1 MGKRK
6 EYVYEIYYKRSDSSV
21 TIELDGFDL
30 LDCGNMTGNGYE
42 NLQIQGIID
51 VSSLTNCGL
60 WRQLRPSSLLVI

>member
-30 LDCGNMTGNGYE
+30 LDCGNMTRNGYE

-60 WRQLRPSSLLVI
+60 WR